1 MLVTQHS
8 FLTSVTER
16 FLRDKPKEGKCYTR
30 LPQLQDETYSPS
42 SHTSHLDTAAWRAV
56 SAIWTPADPRPET
69 NSGPT
74 AVRAHSWK
82 NKTEQLTLSRNNR
95 QSIRQEL
102 HTSFLLEQKC
112 HKVLR
117 EFVWNKDTVYR
128 IFSNRCRNCVNCLK
142 NTNSHCDE
150 NWRPGMFALFTPK
163 EYTFC
168 RSLIPRWHQQWKQTL
183 YRSHYSQTSLIRTS
197 NGQNQVSAL
206 QRCPYYRGRECM
218 IFGISGTRRTLRN
231 REVSVL

>member
-8 FLTSVTER
+8 FLTSLTER

-102 HTSFLLEQKC
+102 HPSFLLEQTC

-117 EFVWNKDTVYR
+117 EFIWNKDTGYR

-142 NTNSHCDE
+142 NTNSHCERELKSRD
-150 NWRPGMFALFTPK
+150 
-163 EYTFC
+163 
-168 RSLIPRWHQQWKQTL
+168 
-183 YRSHYSQTSLIRTS
+183 
-197 NGQNQVSAL
+197 V
-206 QRCPYYRGRECM
+206 CPFHSKRVY
-218 IFGISGTRRTLRN
+218 IL
-231 REVSVL
+231 